1 MIIAVSPVHC
11 RDATPPAR
19 LSSGALAAFAIVFA
33 LLLAGCIKVATTTY
47 SSATDERPLG
57 VQVEDTRIC
66 AKVKRGLLETG
77 LKNAMA
83 LDVFCH
89 RAVVVLA
96 GVAQAPVA
104 EQSVA
109 IARNV
114 EGVKRVETYLLP
126 ERPSS
131 TNDLAISTRIKARI
145 VGDRDLKSSQVE
157 VAVIAGHVV
166 LAGLVDSQAKIDR
179 FVGHA
184 QAVEGVVDVTPFIQ
198 LTSR

>member
-1 MIIAVSPVHC
+1 MIIAVRPVSC
-11 RDATPPAR
+11 RGKKLVVRFPA
-19 LSSGALAAFAIVFA
+19 GALCAISVVLV

-47 SSATDERPLG
+47 SSATDERSLG
-57 VQVEDTRIC
+57 VQVEDTRIS

-77 LKNAMA
+77 VKNAMA

-89 RAVVVLA
+89 RGVVVLA
-96 GVAQAPVA
+96 GVAEPKVA

-109 IARNV
+109 IAQKV

-131 TNDLAISTRIKARI
+131 ARDLAISTKIKARI
-145 VGDRDLKSSQVE
+145 VGDRELKSSQVE
-157 VAVIAGHVV
+157 IAVVAGHVV

-198 LTSR
+198 LTSQ